1 MSVTAKQ
8 QASIA
13 VLVIG
18 DRNLQVQ
25 IRRLRMHYTELV
37 IDDNYINEVAE
48 YFETQGKQ
56 LQRMVDSYI
65 AALKRVTEE
74 GVVEGETSD
83 ALKSFLEYAEK
94 LNQVVSATSV
104 EVRDTV
110 MNYLEEIDT
119 QDQYL
124 Y

>member
-1 MSVTAKQ
+1 
-8 QASIA
+8 
-13 VLVIG
+13 
-18 DRNLQVQ
+18 
-25 IRRLRMHYTELV
+25 MHYTELV

-48 YFETQGKQ
+48 YFETQGKN

-83 ALKSFLEYAEK
+83 ALKSLLEYAEK
-94 LNQVVSATSV
+94 LNQVIAATSV

>member
-1 MSVTAKQ
+1 
-8 QASIA
+8 
-13 VLVIG
+13 
-18 DRNLQVQ
+18 
-25 IRRLRMHYTELV
+25 MHYTELV

>member
-1 MSVTAKQ
+1 
-8 QASIA
+8 
-13 VLVIG
+13 
-18 DRNLQVQ
+18 
-25 IRRLRMHYTELV
+25 MHYTELV

-48 YFETQGKQ
+48 YFETQGKN

-94 LNQVVSATSV
+94 LNQVISSTSV

>member
-1 MSVTAKQ
+1 M
-8 QASIA
+8 
-13 VLVIG
+13 
-18 DRNLQVQ
+18 
-25 IRRLRMHYTELV
+25 
-37 IDDNYINEVAE
+37 AE

-56 LQRMVDSYI
+56 LQCMVDSYI
-65 AALKRVTEE
+65 AAIKRVTEE

-94 LNQVVSATSV
+94 LNQVIAATSV
-104 EVRDTV
+104 EVRDSV

>member
-1 MSVTAKQ
+1 
-8 QASIA
+8 
-13 VLVIG
+13 
-18 DRNLQVQ
+18 
-25 IRRLRMHYTELV
+25 MHYTELV
-37 IDDNYINEVAE
+37 IDDNYINEVAG

-94 LNQVVSATSV
+94 LNQVISATSV